1 MRVRPYLPVSAV
13 GHRHEGA
20 IARGAMYTA
29 FSIVLFEF
37 TLVIQYA
44 IIRTEV
50 HTVCMSQGIPYGCT
64 AWYGVLKI
72 YLYSV
77 KTEYR

>member
-44 IIRTEV
+44 IIRT
-50 HTVCMSQGIPYGCT
+50 
-64 AWYGVLKI
+64 
-72 YLYSV
+72 
-77 KTEYR
+77 

>member
-1 MRVRPYLPVSAV
+1 MVAGTCRTYSSATGSGSTWDTTPGRQQGAMRVRPYLPVSAV

-44 IIRTEV
+44 IIRT
-50 HTVCMSQGIPYGCT
+50 
-64 AWYGVLKI
+64 
-72 YLYSV
+72 
-77 KTEYR
+77 